1 MSQDQPIVLDPTYA
15 SFDAAAR
22 PADLGA
28 THFIGIGGAGMS
40 VLAEMLHAEGVA
52 VDGSDRAHSAK
63 TDRLET
69 LGITVEFGQRAEN
82 VAQAETVVY
91 SSAIKPDNPEIVAA
105 HAAGKRIVHRSDIL
119 ALLMNGKRAVTVAGA
134 HGKTTTSSMLSHIL
148 VNAGADPSYAIGGF
162 IQGPDGTTLDGGH
175 AGKGD
180 ILVAEADE
188 SDGSF
193 AKYHLTIAIITN
205 CEADHLD
212 HYGDEAHYRA
222 AFVAHAGRATGHV
235 IISIDDPDGLAVLE
249 ALPGANCGGCGYA
262 GCEGYATAVATD
274 PAVPANRCC
283 AGGAE
288 TSIAVGEL
296 TGKTV
301 AASDPLVS
309 FRRCD
314 KVAGN
319 VALRYDYQGMP
330 SCAAA
335 AGLVGGSDSCS
346 YSCLGFGDCVQMCP
360 FDAIEVR
367 GGLARVN
374 ASKCTGCGKCAET
387 CPRNVLELVPARARV
402 MVFCSTKDRLKAV
415 TEVCKVGCIKCG
427 RCVKSC
433 PAGAVTLENDRIH
446 INHKVCLTYGPE
458 CGEACAAACA
468 REALRVLCPSAPL
481 KSEAPA
487 GATSAP
493 GKPLDAKSAAQ
504 AAPASQ
510 GKAAPAPVQSAPAAP
525 EASPAPA
532 AKENVS

>member
-1 MSQDQPIVLDPTYA
+1 
-15 SFDAAAR
+15 
-22 PADLGA
+22 
-28 THFIGIGGAGMS
+28 
-40 VLAEMLHAEGVA
+40 

-193 AKYHLTIAIITN
+193 AKYHPTIAIITN

-249 ALPGANCGGCGYA
+249 AMPADVKSHTVAYGTTARESLP
-262 GCEGYATAVATD
+262 D
-274 PAVPANRCC
+274 L
-283 AGGAE
+283 GGAAYVWIASESE
-288 TSIAVGEL
+288 TAGSGVEQLTLHLPAAVTAGE
-296 TGKTV
+296 
-301 AASDPLVS
+301 PVS
-309 FRRCD
+309 QS
-314 KVAGN
+314 
-319 VALRYDYQGMP
+319 VALKVPGVHNARN
-330 SCAAA
+330 AAA
-335 AGLVGGSDSCS
+335 AISAAVL
-346 YSCLGFGDCVQMCP
+346 LGVSP
-360 FDAIEVR
+360 ADAANAAGTFLGAARRFQVRGTVKQVTVVDDYAHHPDEVR
-367 GGLARVN
+367 
-374 ASKCTGCGKCAET
+374 
-387 CPRNVLELVPARARV
+387 
-402 MVFCSTKDRLKAV
+402 
-415 TEVCKVGCIKCG
+415 
-427 RCVKSC
+427 
-433 PAGAVTLENDRIH
+433 
-446 INHKVCLTYGPE
+446 
-458 CGEACAAACA
+458 
-468 REALRVLCPSAPL
+468 ALL
-481 KSEAPA
+481 
-487 GATSAP
+487 
-493 GKPLDAKSAAQ
+493 SAAQ
-504 AAPASQ
+504 ALPHKRLILAFQPHTYTRT
-510 GKAAPAPVQSAPAAP
+510 AALFDDFVEVLRLPDCVVLAEIYAAR
-525 EASPAPA
+525 EKNDIGISSRDLA
-532 AKENVS
+532 ARIPGAVYCATLEQTADELEKLAQPGDMIITVGAGDIYRAGEMLLKRGDAQ